1 MTDTKGTSWQT
12 RLTTTVT
19 RGGNH
24 LDAIRV
30 APGRGLSRG
39 GRRWE
44 VSRGIRYPITI
55 AVALVLVLLS
65 TVVASAQTPPG
76 PVVRY
81 TTRFVGVT
89 PPASQF
95 EIVEQV
101 LEYARGAGS
110 AFHSH
115 GGPVF
120 VTVIEGEMT
129 YRELGKQGVVVKA
142 GETYRE
148 LLGQVIDASNA
159 GPERARV
166 VAAFLLPAG
175 ATLTTPHAGVIPAT
189 VGAKVLGLTRNQVT
203 APAATFDVVQ
213 IIQDFAPGAAAP
225 VHKHGG
231 PGQITVFEGTLTQ
244 REGAKQTVYAA
255 GSGWLEP
262 PDQLGS
268 PANLGSVPASLA
280 ATFLHQAGV
289 PLTTIV
295 GAPGAPNTG
304 TGAVAERTQWELP
317 VGGLL
322 IIITL
327 LGTAMTIT
335 ARARR

>member
-1 MTDTKGTSWQT
+1 MVPE
-12 RLTTTVT
+12 LV
-19 RGGNH
+19 
-24 LDAIRV
+24 
-30 APGRGLSRG
+30 
-39 GRRWE
+39 
-44 VSRGIRYPITI
+44 RYPTLI
-55 AVALVLVLLS
+55 ALGLVLALLS
-65 TVVASAQTPPG
+65 TAVASGQAPPG

-101 LEYARGAGS
+101 LEYSRGAGS

-175 ATLTTPHAGVIPAT
+175 ATLTTPHPGVIPAT
-189 VGAKVLGLTRNQVT
+189 VGPKVLGLTRSQVT

-213 IIQDFAPGAAAP
+213 LVLDFAPGVFTAI
-225 VHKHGG
+225 HSHGG
-231 PGQITVFEGTLTQ
+231 PGQVTVFEGTLVRRQGT
-244 REGAKQTVYAA
+244 TDTTYPA
-255 GSGWLEP
+255 GQGWVETPGLVHSA
-262 PDQLGS
+262 G
-268 PANLGSVPASLA
+268 NLSNTPGSVAV
-280 ATFLHQAGV
+280 TFLHPAGV
-289 PLTTIV
+289 PLTTVV
-295 GAPGAPNTG
+295 GAPTTAPGAPNTG
-304 TGAVAERTQWELP
+304 TGAVAERTQWQLP

-327 LGTAMTIT
+327 LGTAVIIGS
-335 ARARR
+335 RARR